1 MTATIYGIPNCDT
14 VRKARKFLDK
24 HGVDYDFHDV
34 REQPLHAETLT
45 RWLQQVDRDTLINK
59 RSTSWR
65 ELSDDEQQ
73 LADDGVA
80 IELLQRYPTLM
91 KRPVL
96 AYQEKLLVGFKEA
109 QWQQVLEV

>member
-14 VRKARKFLDK
+14 VRKARRFLEQ
-24 HGVDYDFHDV
+24 HQVDYDFHDV
-34 REQPLHAETLT
+34 REQPLPADTLNQ
-45 RWLQQVDRDTLINK
+45 WLQQVDRDTLVNK

-65 ELSDDEQQ
+65 QLSDKERA

-96 AYQEKLLVGFKEA
+96 SVDEHIAVGFNET
-109 QWQQVLEV
+109 QWRQVMGL

>member
-14 VRKARKFLDK
+14 VRKARRFLEQ
-24 HGVDYDFHDV
+24 HQVDYDFHDV

-45 RWLQQVDRDTLINK
+45 EWLQHVDRDTLINK

-65 ELSDDEQQ
+65 ELNDSERE

-96 AYQEKLLVGFKEA
+96 TINDNVVVGFKEA
-109 QWQQVLEV
+109 QWQQVLDL

>member
-1 MTATIYGIPNCDT
+1 MTPTIYGIPNCDT
-14 VRKARKFLDK
+14 VRKARRFLEQQ
-24 HGVDYDFHDV
+24 GVDYDFHDV

-65 ELSDDEQQ
+65 QLTDDERA

-96 AYQEKLLVGFKEA
+96 SVDEQVLVGFKEA
-109 QWQQVLEV
+109 QWQQVVGS

>member
-1 MTATIYGIPNCDT
+1 MTPTIYGIPNCDT
-14 VRKARKFLDK
+14 VRKARRFLEQQ
-24 HGVDYDFHDV
+24 GVDYDFHDV

-65 ELSDDEQQ
+65 QLTDDERA

-96 AYQEKLLVGFKEA
+96 SVDEQVLVGDRKS
-109 QWQQVLEV
+109 VV